1 MFPAIDR
8 KWAIIIGIV
17 TFIVGLFLLPINK
30 YRNMITLKKEYPYV
44 ANELIE
50 AYNDYILQKENLEKI
65 QVTFDR
71 SLDINNIKN
80 LLSKNLNITI
90 NEKNHTIHVKS
101 SVAPED
107 VYKLIRIVT
116 TTSNLRFEKLHLKN
130 PTSIPIT
137 VFPLDMVNSIDLDC
151 IIEYL
156 EVKP

>member
-80 LLSKNLNITI
+80 LLPKNLNITI
-90 NEKNHTIHVKS
+90 N
-101 SVAPED
+101 
-107 VYKLIRIVT
+107 
-116 TTSNLRFEKLHLKN
+116 
-130 PTSIPIT
+130 
-137 VFPLDMVNSIDLDC
+137 
-151 IIEYL
+151 
-156 EVKP
+156 